1 MATPTT
7 VAPPPPL
14 AGEDAVTK
22 VRELLPAFRS
32 AMLVTHP
39 IEGSDPHA
47 RPMGLVGDPTTF
59 GGALFFFSDDRSR
72 KIEEIARHP
81 RASLVLQSDD
91 ASRYLHFTGR
101 AVVVED
107 RTRMRELYTPLLRTW
122 FPEGLDD
129 PHLTLIRF
137 DVDRGEFWD
146 SPGGMLQVLAAFTS
160 AVVTGAP
167 AKGGEQGTLEL

>member
-1 MATPTT
+1 MATTT
-7 VAPPPPL
+7 SVAPPPPL
-14 AGEDAVTK
+14 AGDEAIAK
-22 VRELLPAFRS
+22 LRELLPAFRS

-47 RPMGLVGDPTTF
+47 RPMGLVGDPSTF
-59 GGALFFFSDDRSR
+59 GGALWFFSDDRSR
-72 KIEEIARHP
+72 KVEEIGRHP

-91 ASRYLHFTGR
+91 ASRYLHCTGR
-101 AVVVED
+101 AVIVED

-122 FPEGLDD
+122 FPDGLDD

-137 DVDRGEFWD
+137 DVERAEYWD

-160 AVVTGAP
+160 AIVTGR
-167 AKGGEQGTLEL
+167 QGDAGQQGALEL